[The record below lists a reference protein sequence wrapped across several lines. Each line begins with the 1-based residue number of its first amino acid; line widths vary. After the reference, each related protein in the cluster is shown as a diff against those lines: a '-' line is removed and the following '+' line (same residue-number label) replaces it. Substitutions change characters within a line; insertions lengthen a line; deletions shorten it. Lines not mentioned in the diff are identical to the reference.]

1 MTLPAMSI
9 SPRIRLILTS
19 FVLFT
24 LSFAI
29 YYPTLNY
36 EFLAWDTRL
45 YVIDSPMIRSL
56 AWENL
61 WQMLTSLYMA
71 NWHPLTWFSYALD
84 YAYYGL
90 NPWGFHLTNLLWHS
104 ANSVLFFLFSLQLL
118 KLHRTA
124 KSPLAPSPEENQRQF
139 WIAALA
145 ALWFGIHPQH
155 VESVAWIAER
165 KDVLSLFF
173 SLLTLISYLQYA
185 QSRHLTHYLLSFLW
199 FCLALM
205 SKPMAITLPII
216 LLLLDVYPLKRTR
229 FTTSIHPESLSK
241 LFIEKIPFFLG
252 TTIDVWLTLIAQQQA
267 IAKID
272 EISFLMRL
280 VNAGNSLIVYLYKLI
295 FPLNL
300 LPFYPFD
307 KDILNNPSLLLAF
320 PALFL
325 ITASAI
331 YAWRKRQFSWL
342 IILLFYVITLL
353 PVLGIIQV
361 GSQALADRYAY
372 FPTLPFYWLLAAGC
386 THWLWQADN
395 GKRMLNALGIL
406 LITVIFSLIT
416 NQQIK
421 IWKNDIIFWSYI
433 VSYAP
438 DSALTQTNL
447 ASAFHAAGNY
457 PLAIEHYQ
465 QALLY
470 VNDGMIY
477 YNLAQAY
484 NKVGEFDKAS
494 DIYKNLIDYKVN
506 IGVGFDKL
514 YYLLGINQ
522 LQAAHYPEA
531 RAALQQALILNPT
544 LEIARARLQQTPIT
558 NP

>member
-9 SPRIRLILTS
+9 SPRISLILTS
-19 FVLFT
+19 LALFAI
-24 LSFAI
+24 SFAI

-36 EFLAWDTRL
+36 EFLTWDTRL

-61 WQMLTSLYMA
+61 WQMLTSLYMS
-71 NWHPLTWFSYALD
+71 NWHPLTWLSYALD
-84 YAYYGL
+84 YAFYGL

-118 KLHRTA
+118 KLHHTA
-124 KSPLAPSPEENQRQF
+124 KSPLPPSPEENKRQF

-173 SLLTLISYLQYA
+173 SLLTLISYLQYT
-185 QSRHLTHYLLSFLW
+185 QSRRLKHYLLSFLW

-205 SKPMAITLPII
+205 SKPMAITLPVV
-216 LLLLDVYPLKRTR
+216 LLLLDVYPLNRTH
-229 FTTSIHPESLSK
+229 FTASLRPESLLK
-241 LFIEKIPFFLG
+241 LLIEKIPFFLG
-252 TTIDVWLTLIAQQQA
+252 TAFDVWLTLIAQQQA
-267 IAKID
+267 LAKID

-280 VNAGNSLIVYLYKLI
+280 VNSGNSLIAYVYKLI

-307 KDILNNPSLLLAF
+307 RDLLNNPILLLAF
-320 PALFL
+320 PVLFM
-325 ITASAI
+325 IAGGAI

-372 FPTLPFYWLLAAGC
+372 FPTLPFYLLLAAGC
-386 THWLWQADN
+386 THWLWQADW
-395 GKRMLNALGIL
+395 GKRIVNALGIL
-406 LITVIFSLIT
+406 LITAIFSLIT
-416 NQQIK
+416 AQQIK

-438 DSALTQTNL
+438 DYALTQANL
-447 ASAFHAAGNY
+447 ASAFHTAGNY
-457 PLAIEHYQ
+457 PLAIEHYK

-484 NKVGEFDKAS
+484 SKVGEFDKAV
-494 DIYKNLIDYKVN
+494 DIYNNLIAYKVN
-506 IGVGFDKL
+506 IGVSSDRL
-514 YYLLGINQ
+514 YYILGVTH
-522 LQAAHYPEA
+522 LQAGHYPEA
-531 RAALQQALILNPT
+531 RQALQQALNLNPD
-544 LEIARARLQQTPIT
+544 LEAAQARLQQIPTP
-558 NP
+558 